1 MKANLLAKTL
11 VLSAIA
17 LISVTLAYSQSSG
30 KIRHAPDGHP
40 DLSGTW
46 AFGIDLPPIGAT
58 KVVDGKVIRATVDQS
73 ARHSISNDVPGALP
87 WMKAPSY
94 KPEFQEK
101 VKHLEANE
109 SKLDPVFYC
118 DRPGTPRI
126 GPPRRI
132 IQLSNEVVFLYE
144 DIAGDPYR
152 VIPTDGRPHRKDANP
167 SYYGDSVVRWEGDT
181 LG

>member
-1 MKANLLAKTL
+1 MKADLLAKTL
-11 VLSAIA
+11 VLSATA

-30 KIRHAPDGHP
+30 KIRRAPDGHP

-87 WMKAPSY
+87 WTKAPSY

-109 SKLDPVFYC
+109 SS
-118 DRPGTPRI
+118 R
-126 GPPRRI
+126 PRRTR
-132 IQLSNEVVFLYE
+132 
-144 DIAGDPYR
+144 YR
-152 VIPTDGRPHRKDANP
+152 RRN
-167 SYYGDSVVRWEGDT
+167 S
-181 LG
+181 